1 MAIVYPDVPARFHVQ
16 LAESLALIR
25 ARVTR
30 AALPRDLRA
39 TLLRFLSPARTPV
52 VQVFLGT
59 RATRG
64 RWGCSSGY
72 CIWIQPR
79 TFRPSPGAPRSRLPA
94 VLFHELVHVAGGS
107 ELDAEAFENLL
118 FTTAEGAVPP
128 TSGDWSSFAAHQ
140 GVGQWV
146 KLAGGAVTAPGAA
159 RQTAARLQQTHS
171 NSMRTRRRT

>member
-1 MAIVYPDVPARFHVQ
+1 
-16 LAESLALIR
+16 
-25 ARVTR
+25 
-30 AALPRDLRA
+30 
-39 TLLRFLSPARTPV
+39 
-52 VQVFLGT
+52 VQVLL
-59 RATRG
+59 ATPAVPG
-64 RWGCSSGY
+64 RWACSSGY
-72 CIWIQPR
+72 CIWIHRR

-128 TSGDWSSFAAHQ
+128 TSDDWSSFTASQ

-146 KLAGGAVTAPGAA
+146 KLAGGPVTAPGAA
-159 RQTAARLQQTHS
+159 RQTAVRLHQTRS